1 MNQQQQQT
9 LVEHLA
15 ELRSRLIKALMG
27 IAVGVGLGIW
37 QSELLLH
44 WMRAP
49 ILPYLGSTGGL
60 VFTGVMDPFIAH
72 IKIGA
77 MGGLIV
83 TCPWWLYQVWAFIAP
98 GLYKKERKY
107 AIGFIVSGTVLFLAG
122 VSFVYY
128 VVYPAAFHYLLN
140 VGGGIDKPMIT
151 IHEYLGFFA
160 TTTILFGLSFELP
173 LILVMLALIGLI
185 DAPFLKRSRR
195 YAIPGLAFVAAMI
208 TPPDAISMMMMLV
221 PMVFLYEIAIIVI
234 QWLIPTPKSSE

>member
-1 MNQQQQQT
+1 MNENTQQT
-9 LVEHLA
+9 FVEHLA
-15 ELRSRLIKALMG
+15 DLRSRLIKALMG
-27 IAVGVGLGIW
+27 ISVGVGVGIW

-83 TCPWWLYQVWAFIAP
+83 TCPWWLYQLWAFIAP

-107 AIGFIVSGTVLFLAG
+107 AIGFIVSGTALFMAG
-122 VSFVYY
+122 VSFVYF

-151 IHEYLGFFA
+151 IHEYLSFFA
-160 TTTILFGLSFELP
+160 TTTILFGVAFELP
-173 LILVMLALIGLI
+173 LILVMLALIGII
-185 DAPFLKRSRR
+185 DAAFLKRSRR
-195 YAIPGLAFVAAMI
+195 FAIPGLAFVSAMI
-208 TPPDAISMMMMLV
+208 TPPDAISMVMMLV
-221 PMVFLYEIAIIVI
+221 PLVFLYEIAIIVI
-234 QWLIPTPKSSE
+234 QYMIPPPPQN